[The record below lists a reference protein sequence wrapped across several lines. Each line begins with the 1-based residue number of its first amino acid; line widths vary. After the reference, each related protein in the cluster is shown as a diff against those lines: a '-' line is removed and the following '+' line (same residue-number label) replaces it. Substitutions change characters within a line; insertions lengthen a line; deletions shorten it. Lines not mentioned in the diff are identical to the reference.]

1 MSISVVGL
9 ESVLLL
15 INLVL
20 ILIFVILKKRLILTI
35 LVPIAIFQHLLL
47 NWNNVFNLIMYVFI
61 KVGIL

>member
-35 LVPIAIFQHLLL
+35 LVPIAIFQPKPIVSRLPMPRMQWLQ
-47 NWNNVFNLIMYVFI
+47 NR
-61 KVGIL
+61 KR